1 MEVDVKNLPL
11 TELAKMYLKRLLE
24 SSGKKFDI
32 FENVERI
39 TLDGKRRIKFDFII
53 RDHTT
58 GEIVGVIV
66 KDWKRPIGIN
76 VALKVERDVEEC
88 GLSYGILIGSQFSG
102 VVEGRKFNN
111 LILVSRGVMIS
122 HLVSFLGEKADSS

>member
-1 MEVDVKNLPL
+1 MDVKNLPL
-11 TELAKMYLKRLLE
+11 KELAKMYLKRLLE

-66 KDWKRPIGIN
+66 KDWKRPI
-76 VALKVERDVEEC
+76 E
-88 GLSYGILIGSQFSG
+88 S
-102 VVEGRKFNN
+102 
-111 LILVSRGVMIS
+111 
-122 HLVSFLGEKADSS
+122 